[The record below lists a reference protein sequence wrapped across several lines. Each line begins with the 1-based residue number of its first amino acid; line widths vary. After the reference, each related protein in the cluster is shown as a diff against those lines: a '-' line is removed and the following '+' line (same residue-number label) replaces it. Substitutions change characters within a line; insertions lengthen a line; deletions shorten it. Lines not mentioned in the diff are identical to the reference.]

1 MPEENGEVTEQSLH
15 EETPPTL
22 LYTIFDKKMVPL
34 SYTEYKTLH
43 PF

>member
-1 MPEENGEVTEQSLH
+1 MGRLLNKILH